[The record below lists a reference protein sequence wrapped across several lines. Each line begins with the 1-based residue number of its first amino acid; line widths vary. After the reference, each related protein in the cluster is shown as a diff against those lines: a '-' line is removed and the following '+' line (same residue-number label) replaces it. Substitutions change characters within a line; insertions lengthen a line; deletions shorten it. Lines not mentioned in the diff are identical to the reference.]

1 MPIYADL
8 KKRSLRAYFPVVAV
22 ALSVCVIVYSIT
34 GVFGYL
40 TFNGNWCFSS
50 DILRNYCPKDPA
62 IDVARVMLIV
72 VMVTSYPIL
81 AFCGR

>member
-1 MPIYADL
+1 MKTY
-8 KKRSLRAYFPVVAV
+8 SVVVGV
-22 ALSVCVIVYSIT
+22 ALVLCMGVYTLT

-40 TFNGNWCFSS
+40 TFADKSCFSS
-50 DILRNYCPKDPA
+50 DILRNYCPRDIP
-62 IDVARVMLIV
+62 IIIARIMLIV